1 MDTQAQ
7 HVHQNTRSDTT
18 IVSTL
23 LLVSLLFVFTLLY
36 RCHFGIDLT
45 DEGFYL
51 NWIANPYNYKIS
63 HTQFGYIYHPL
74 YRWVG
79 ESIVNLRQA
88 DMLIILGLSWT
99 LCIQIFSYVFKESI
113 TKNAMHPF
121 IFYGLTFSL
130 ATCVFS
136 FFGSWWWIP
145 TPSYN
150 SLTLEALLITMIGLI
165 KLSRDNQQAIGW
177 VILGVGWWLTFMA
190 KPTSAIIL
198 GLLSTSYIILTQ
210 FKTSIWRHLSLPFV
224 TSLGL
229 FCLSAYAID
238 GSILAFIERLHDG
251 AKSMTLLYEGHP
263 FDFWTKSSLLSDPPR
278 QILFMI
284 FTAFSLLI
292 TVFTKPVSRSIR
304 TCFFLAVL
312 IFCGLICI
320 HYYKIPVIPNPT
332 TNIFIWSIPL
342 GACLTIILIPKRVL
356 GDHASSTPTSHFIIL
371 SALLMLLPYAFAI
384 GTRGNVWTT
393 SLRMGIFEILAVIPL
408 MFRFKR
414 AGLLLTRLL
423 IGLSICSLLITTMLV
438 QLSMEYPYRQS
449 QSLFSQTQFFEINN
463 RQGRVTS
470 HLILS
475 DDDARYM
482 RQLKQTALG
491 HGFVY
496 GDAMIDLTGAFPTA
510 LYLLGADPIGAPWYI
525 AGFGGS
531 TEYTVSIL
539 SQTPCTQLAKAW
551 VITSLNGTE
560 KYHPAVLEPHGLKRE
575 SYEIIEDIIDARFN
589 LKHQF
594 MKPKTDYAKSLQ
606 ACEVMQIKQKN
617 AQKIVQKMLK
627 NKLPLS
633 QNIITLS
640 NTYLDKQELNNA
652 VTLLSNAITVNPS
665 NPILYS
671 NLCVAYGIQ
680 KKYEGAS
687 AACRQ
692 ALELDPGFQLA
703 RNNLNWVIGEQ
714 KQLGFMSSK
723 KINSSGRKSF

>member
-1 MDTQAQ
+1 MSTPAQ
-7 HVHQNTRSDTT
+7 YMHRNMRSDTI

-36 RCHFGIDLT
+36 RCNFGIDLT

-74 YRWVG
+74 YRWAG
-79 ESIVNLRQA
+79 ESIVSLRQA
-88 DMLIILGLSWT
+88 DMLIMLSLSWI
-99 LCIQIFSYVFKESI
+99 LCIQLFSYVFKDNM
-113 TKNAMHPF
+113 TKHAMHPF

-150 SLTLEALLITMIGLI
+150 SLTLEGLLITMIALV
-165 KLSRDNQQAIGW
+165 KLSRDNTQAIGW

-198 GLLSTSYIILTQ
+198 GLLSTSYILLTQ
-210 FKTSIWRHLSLPFV
+210 FKTSTWRHLSLPFL
-224 TSLGL
+224 TSMGL
-229 FCLSAYAID
+229 FCLSAYVID
-238 GSILAFIERLHDG
+238 GSILTFIERLHEG

-278 QILFMI
+278 QIFLI
-284 FTAFSLLI
+284 ILTTFSLLMTI
-292 TVFTKPVSRSIR
+292 FSKPVSSSIR
-304 TCFFLAVL
+304 ACFFLALLV
-312 IFCGLICI
+312 FCGLICI
-320 HYYKIPVIPNPT
+320 YYYKIPVIPNPA
-332 TNIFIWSIPL
+332 TNILVWSIPL
-342 GACLTIILIPKRVL
+342 GACLALILIPKRAL
-356 GDHASSTPTSHFIIL
+356 GNHPSSTPTSHFIIL
-371 SALLMLLPYAFAI
+371 SVLLMLLPYAFAI

-393 SLRMGIFEILAVIPL
+393 SLRMGIFGILAVIPL
-408 MFRFKR
+408 MFRFKK
-414 AGLLLTRLL
+414 ADLILTRLL
-423 IGLSICSLLITTMLV
+423 IGLSICSLLITTILV

-449 QSLFSQTQFFEINN
+449 QSLFSQTQSFEINN
-463 RQGRVTS
+463 REGRVTS

-482 RQLKQTALG
+482 RQLKQTALA

-496 GDAMIDLTGAFPTA
+496 GDAMIDLTGAFPTV
-510 LYLLGADPIGAPWYI
+510 LYLLGADPIGTPWYI

-539 SQTPCTQLAKAW
+539 SQTPCNQLAKAW
-551 VITSLNGTE
+551 VLTSLNGTE

-575 SYEIIEDIIDARFN
+575 SYEVIEDIIDARFN

-594 MKPKTDYAKSLQ
+594 MKPKVAFTESLQ
-606 ACEVMQIKQKN
+606 VCEAMQIKQKH
-617 AQKIVQKMLK
+617 AQKIVQNMLK

-640 NTYLDKQELNNA
+640 NTYLDKQEFDNA
-652 VTLLSNAITVNPS
+652 VTLLSNAIMVNPS

-671 NLCVAYGIQ
+671 NLCVTYGIQ
-680 KKYEGAS
+680 KKYEAAAS
-687 AACRQ
+687 ACNR

-703 RNNLNWVIGEQ
+703 RNNLNWVMSEQ
-714 KQLGFMSSK
+714 
-723 KINSSGRKSF
+723 R